1 MLKEKKSVEWL
12 EVLTKHD
19 VPCAPVLTR
28 KEAIGHPQ
36 VVNND
41 TIKEITHSEAGK
53 IRQCVPSPRFSQF
66 PMTFMREAP
75 TLGNDT
81 EKILFEFGLSN
92 QEINH
97 LFEKQVISSSK
108 TTKKTND

>member
-1 MLKEKKSVEWL
+1 
-12 EVLTKHD
+12 
-19 VPCAPVLTR
+19 
-28 KEAIGHPQ
+28 
-36 VVNND
+36 
-41 TIKEITHSEAGK
+41 
-53 IRQCVPSPRFSQF
+53 
-66 PMTFMREAP
+66 MREAP

-81 EKILFEFGLSN
+81 EKILFEFGFSN